1 MNLSLPI
8 QRTCSSSSS
17 VFPFFV
23 CPSRGSA
30 LGPERIYPVVD
41 VEPEWSGRTYS
52 CTIGFFFG
60 FSLLVSIDPSTARDE
75 DVLAYLYI
83 PLPVHGDITASLLDF
98 IHHMRLVR
106 HIPLSERNQMFK
118 VIRQQL
124 PTDVYPF
131 NMFPDNLPILD
142 W

>member
-8 QRTCSSSSS
+8 QSTCSSSSS

-30 LGPERIYPVVD
+30 FGPERIYPVID

-52 CTIGFFFG
+52 CTIGFLFG
-60 FSLLVSIDPSTARDE
+60 FSLVVSSITKRE
-75 DVLAYLYI
+75 GGDVLADLYI
-83 PLPVHGDITASLLDF
+83 PLPVHRDIAASLLNF
-98 IHHMRLVR
+98 IHHMCLVR
-106 HIPLSERNQMFK
+106 HVPLSERNQMFE

-124 PTDVYPF
+124 PPDVYPF
-131 NMFPDNLPILD
+131 NVFPNNLPVLD